1 MAKGVVGAE
10 WTGSVA
16 TKVGGKTGGKGATS
30 SGVGNKLDEIDA
42 GVTAAAEVG
51 QWSTP
56 LEYLANFFCS
66 TSRS

>member
-30 SGVGNKLDEIDA
+30 SGVGNKLDEMDA

-51 QWSTP
+51 KRPTRD
-56 LEYLANFFCS
+56 ELA
-66 TSRS
+66 R